1 MAWSVAFRDK
11 SRRALLASKGFW
23 ERTPCK
29 DGQLRPEAYGRGE
42 ARHRVAAGKA
52 SVRGSDASH
61 LSLLPWSFFHQGGW
75 PISEKPECF
84 WEINRTIA
92 ELLSEAAL
100 RLMTD

>member
-61 LSLLPWSFFHQGGW
+61 LSLLPWSFFHQGD
-75 PISEKPECF
+75 S
-84 WEINRTIA
+84 TIGQFQKSPSVSGKLI
-92 ELLSEAAL
+92 EQSQNSSL
-100 RLMTD
+100 RLPSAS